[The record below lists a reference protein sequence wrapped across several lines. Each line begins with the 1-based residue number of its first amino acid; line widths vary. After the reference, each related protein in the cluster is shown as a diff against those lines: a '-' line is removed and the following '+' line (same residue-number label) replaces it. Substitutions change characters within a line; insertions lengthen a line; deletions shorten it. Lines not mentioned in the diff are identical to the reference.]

1 MASVLQVATIKDQ
14 GGNANAIEIANSSA
28 NVTIN
33 NLTSST
39 GFPAGHVIQTV
50 QRKKSDEGSSVI
62 TSGSYQKV
70 VDTGG
75 NAEWYGAI
83 TPGSGNKVLINF
95 NFVTFIVQSDAAD
108 GAGFCIYRENTIIH
122 QHVNGHSQYHGSVSS
137 SHNFYTGVHLQ
148 FLDETPG
155 GDGSTEIKYYLGNR
169 VNENSSVRI
178 NSDGS
183 QHQPFISILQEIK
196 G

>member
-1 MASVLQVATIKDQ
+1 MPSIIQADQ
-14 GGNANAIEIANSSA
+14 LKSADGNTTYLNSGTLS
-28 NVTIN
+28 
-33 NLTSST
+33 NLT
-39 GFPAGHVIQTV
+39 FPSGHVIQTI

-62 TSGSYQKV
+62 TNTSYQKV
-70 VDTGG
+70 VDSGG

-95 NFVTFIVQSDAAD
+95 NFVTFIVQTDSAD
-108 GAGFCIYRENTIIH
+108 GAGFCIYREDTIIH
-122 QHVNGHSQYHGSVSS
+122 QHVKGHSQYHGSVASD
-137 SHNFYTGVHLQ
+137 HNFYTIIHLQ

-169 VNENSSVRI
+169 ALSNSTVRI
-178 NSDGS
+178 NSLGS